1 MKNLSQKTIKFLV
14 ILMISVMVLTSV
26 LTGIS
31 MMF

>member
-1 MKNLSQKTIKFLV
+1 MSQKTIKFLV

-26 LTGIS
+26 LAGIS

>member
-1 MKNLSQKTIKFLV
+1 MSQKTIKFLV